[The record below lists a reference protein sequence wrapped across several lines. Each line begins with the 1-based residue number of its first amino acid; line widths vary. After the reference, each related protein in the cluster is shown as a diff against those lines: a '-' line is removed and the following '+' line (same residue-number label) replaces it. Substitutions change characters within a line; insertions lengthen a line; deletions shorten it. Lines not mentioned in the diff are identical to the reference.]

1 MHEGYYYFLLVISCV
16 SLQVLDVPLTV
27 KMRTGVYDKNWTAHK
42 LIPELREWGASL
54 VTVRSLPVGWGGFDY
69 RLLFVSTDSWSLE
82 RTALH
87 KTSRL
92 GIYRSVCCSCR
103 SNTCVW

>member
-1 MHEGYYYFLLVISCV
+1 MGIISC
-16 SLQVLDVPLTV
+16 LLHTMQVLDVPLTV

-54 VTVRSLPVGWGGFDY
+54 VTVRSLPVGWAWS
-69 RLLFVSTDSWSLE
+69 RLPVIVCIDPRSIK

-87 KTSRL
+87 
-92 GIYRSVCCSCR
+92 
-103 SNTCVW
+103 